1 MITIDGS
8 EGEGGGQVLRN
19 ACALSLVTGEPFTI
33 EKIRAGRDQPG
44 LMRQHLTA
52 IEAACAIGGADCE
65 GLQLGSNRIVFK
77 PGSVTPGDY
86 RFAVGTAGSTA
97 LVLQT
102 VLVPLALADKPSH
115 LIIEGGTHASMAP
128 PFDFIAKCFL
138 PIFERMGPRVSARIK
153 RHGFFPRGGGRI
165 EIDIDPS
172 PLRRIECI
180 ERGELR
186 ERSGMVVH
194 ASLGAGKIAQRIRK
208 AALKALPDWEEAMIA
223 IRDLPADQGPGVAL
237 TLDASFEH
245 VTEVVSGFGKLGLSA
260 ERIGTTAGKR
270 MAGYEASGAFARPY
284 LQDQLLL
291 PMALAGG
298 GAFTSVKVSQH
309 TRTAADIIAKFTGRG
324 ARHEDAG
331 SKGTLVRLG

>member
-1 MITIDGS
+1 MINIDGS

-52 IEAACAIGGADCE
+52 IEAACTIGGADCE

-115 LIIEGGTHASMAP
+115 LVIEGGTHASMAP

-138 PIFERMGPRVSARIK
+138 PILERMGPRVSARIK

-165 EIDIDPS
+165 DIDIDPS

-194 ASLGAGKIAQRIRK
+194 ASLGDGKIAQRIRK
-208 AALKALPDWEEAMIA
+208 AALKVLPDWEEAMIA
-223 IRDLPADQGPGVAL
+223 IRDLPADQGPGVAV
-237 TLDASFEH
+237 TLDAAYKH

-270 MAGYEASGAFARPY
+270 MAGYEASDAFAGPY

-291 PMALAGG
+291 PMAVAGG

-309 TRTAADIIAKFTGRG
+309 TRTAADIIARFTERS
-324 ARHEDAG
+324 ARYEDAG
-331 SKGTLVRLG
+331 RKGTLVRLG

>member
-65 GLQLGSNRIVFK
+65 GLELGSNRIVFR

-102 VLVPLALADKPSH
+102 VLVPLALADKASQ
-115 LIIEGGTHASMAP
+115 LVIEGGTHASMAP

-138 PIFERMGPRVSARIK
+138 PVFARMGPRVSARIK

-165 EIDIDPS
+165 EIDIDPA
-172 PLRRIECI
+172 PLRRIECV

-186 ERSGMVVH
+186 DRSGMVVH
-194 ASLGAGKIAQRIRK
+194 ASLGDGKIAQRIRK
-208 AALKALPDWEEAMIA
+208 SALKALPEWDEGIIA

-237 TLDASFEH
+237 TLDASYEH

-270 MAGYEASGAFARPY
+270 MAGYQASDAFARPY

-291 PMALAGG
+291 PMAVAGG
-298 GAFTSVKVSQH
+298 GSFTSVKISQH
-309 TRTAADIIAKFTGRG
+309 TRTAAAIIAKFTGRST
-324 ARHEDAG
+324 RLEDAG
-331 SKGTLVRLG
+331 RKGTLVSLV